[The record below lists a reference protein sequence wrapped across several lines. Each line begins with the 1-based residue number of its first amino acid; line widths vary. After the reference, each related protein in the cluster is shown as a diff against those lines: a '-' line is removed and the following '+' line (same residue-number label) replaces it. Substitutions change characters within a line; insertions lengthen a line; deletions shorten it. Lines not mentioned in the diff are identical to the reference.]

1 MLGLCVVCVGATV
14 DHVRAVC
21 VCVCVCVCVV
31 CIHVCAMLPAQ
42 GSRCLAGGG
51 VVLSFRRERIG
62 DSERNSSAC
71 VLSGVSRCGTCMCT
85 ELCRAGWVVAASM
98 CCETTH
104 LCVRHGVRVGVCCV
118 GRCSDYRR
126 RSLGALYVCI
136 TGKAAVCE

>member
-1 MLGLCVVCVGATV
+1 M
-14 DHVRAVC
+14 
-21 VCVCVCVCVV
+21 CVCVV

-51 VVLSFRRERIG
+51 MLSFDVPARSNASA

-104 LCVRHGVRVGVCCV
+104 LCVVMVCV
-118 GRCSDYRR
+118 W
-126 RSLGALYVCI
+126 VCAVS
-136 TGKAAVCE
+136 AAVVIIDGGRWALCMCVSRGKPRCVSSD